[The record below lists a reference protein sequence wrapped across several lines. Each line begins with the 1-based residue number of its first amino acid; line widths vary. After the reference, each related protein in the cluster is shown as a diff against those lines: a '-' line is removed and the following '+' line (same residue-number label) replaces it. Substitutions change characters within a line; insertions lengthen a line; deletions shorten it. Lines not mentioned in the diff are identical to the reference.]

1 MKEIKKEQLQYYCN
15 SIGELHECG
24 RRMLSSVDELPQQDS
39 YNCSSVHTRS
49 FGQASGVFAA
59 ILYFWIN
66 SPASSCALNMT
77 MTIVKGTA
85 SLSSM
90 MRSILCCSVTVR
102 AWKSSPTK

>member
-24 RRMLSSVDELPQQDS
+24 RRMLSSVDELPQLLQRP
-39 YNCSSVHTRS
+39 YQE
-49 FGQASGVFAA
+49 FWSGVFAA